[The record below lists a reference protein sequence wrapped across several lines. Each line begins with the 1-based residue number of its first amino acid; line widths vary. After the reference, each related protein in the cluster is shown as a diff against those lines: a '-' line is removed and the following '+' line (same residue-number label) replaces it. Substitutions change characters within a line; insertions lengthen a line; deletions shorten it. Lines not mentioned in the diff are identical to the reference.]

1 MRSLLSILLD
11 ILLQQHRVHQHFFD
25 DNGLLETDAYTF
37 EENLIMVQVLEEH
50 WNRQDDVLSALFEI
64 DHFIVRESP
73 FVVLGAIYQL
83 LCFVVK

>member
-1 MRSLLSILLD
+1 MLSILLD

-25 DNGLLETDAYTF
+25 DNGLLETDAYAF